1 MFVKICGITNPID
14 AELAIAAG
22 ADALGFNFWPR
33 SRRYVEPSKVAEW
46 LRELPVTFVRVAVLV
61 NPTLGY
67 ARQIA
72 GIEGID
78 LLQLH
83 GAESPEF
90 CLSLAKAQV
99 LVWKAIPM
107 TGRNV
112 PLAEF
117 HTNRLLLDTAAA
129 PKFGGTGRPF
139 RWSWARELILA
150 NPRREFILAGGLTP
164 ENVAEAIG
172 QARPFGVDVATGV
185 EASSGRKDIC
195 RIRDFISAARSL

>member
-33 SRRYVEPSKVAEW
+33 SRRYIEPSKVAEW

-99 LVWKAIPM
+99 SVWKAIPM
-107 TGRNV
+107 TGRNF

-117 HTNRLLLDTAAA
+117 HTKRLLLDTAAG

-139 RWSWARELILA
+139 QWSWARELILP
-150 NPRREFILAGGLTP
+150 NPPPG
-164 ENVAEAIG
+164 
-172 QARPFGVDVATGV
+172 
-185 EASSGRKDIC
+185 
-195 RIRDFISAARSL
+195 FISPGGVHPEK